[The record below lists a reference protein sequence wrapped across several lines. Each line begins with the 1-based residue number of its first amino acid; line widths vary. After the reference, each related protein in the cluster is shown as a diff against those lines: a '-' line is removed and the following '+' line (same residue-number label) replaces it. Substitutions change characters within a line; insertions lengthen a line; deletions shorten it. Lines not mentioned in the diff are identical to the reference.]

1 VTAGLE
7 TRYARTADG
16 GHVAYQV
23 LGDGPVDLVCVGYGN
38 VISIDMRDEEP
49 HFAHFE
55 RGLSSFSRFIRFDPR
70 GIGLSDPIA
79 REATRRVEH
88 GVDELIAVLDAVG
101 SERAA
106 LFAVGNTCH
115 ASLLMCAEHP
125 ERVSSLVLM
134 HCYARLVWA
143 DDYAWGVPRASVDA
157 FLDSVLDVDPSES
170 TVDDVRM
177 LAPSLAS
184 DVEYRAWWRKAGQ
197 RGASPATA
205 RAFLTSAFL
214 ADVRST
220 LPLVEVPTLV
230 LHRTGNRLYSRR
242 HSEYLAEHIVDARLV
257 ELPGIDVLPFAGDGD
272 AVVDEIE
279 EFLTGVRGSAR
290 ADRILT
296 TLLFTDIVG
305 STQLATSIG
314 DEKWRVLLDQHDAMV
329 RSELRRF
336 RGREVKTTGD
346 GILATFDGPARAI
359 DCAKRIH
366 HGARRLG
373 LDVRAGLHTGEVDIR
388 GDDVSGIA
396 VHIAQRVSALA
407 GPNETLVSR
416 TVVDLVAGS
425 DIGFDDR
432 GESQLKGVPGSWQLF
447 AVNPTPAR
455 HADSS

>member
-1 VTAGLE
+1 
-7 TRYARTADG
+7 
-16 GHVAYQV
+16 
-23 LGDGPVDLVCVGYGN
+23 
-38 VISIDMRDEEP
+38 
-49 HFAHFE
+49 
-55 RGLSSFSRFIRFDPR
+55 
-70 GIGLSDPIA
+70 
-79 REATRRVEH
+79 
-88 GVDELIAVLDAVG
+88 
-101 SERAA
+101 
-106 LFAVGNTCH
+106 
-115 ASLLMCAEHP
+115 
-125 ERVSSLVLM
+125 
-134 HCYARLVWA
+134 
-143 DDYAWGVPRASVDA
+143 
-157 FLDSVLDVDPSES
+157 LDSVLDLETSDS
-170 TVDDVRM
+170 TIDDVRM

-184 DVEYRAWWRKAGQ
+184 DAEYRAWWRKAGQ

-205 RAFLTSAFL
+205 RAILTSAFL
-214 ADVRST
+214 ADVRTT

-257 ELPGIDVLPFAGDGD
+257 ELQGIDVLPFAGDGD

-305 STQLATSIG
+305 STQLATRIG

-359 DCAKRIH
+359 DCAERIH

-373 LDVRAGLHTGEVDIR
+373 IDVRAGLHTGEVDIR

-396 VHIAQRVSALA
+396 VHIAQRVSAMA

-425 DIGFDDR
+425 GIGFEDR

-447 AVNPTPAR
+447 AVNQTPAR
-455 HADSS
+455 PTDCS